1 MKPEGIVMNDRTR
14 IVFAFLPVITIL
26 ILFYFWPLLETIEA
40 SVHRGDEFIGLE
52 RFIGF
57 LSDEGFVNAF
67 LFSTELAI
75 LSTLISAVSA
85 VIIAMALRDTFI
97 GKRISVFLFQT
108 NISIPHIAMAT
119 MVILMLAPTGWFSAL
134 SYQMGWIDNWFEFP
148 DLAKGDSMFGVVF
161 SFVLKFTPFVGMAVL
176 AVLQSMSRDYELQSR
191 SLGVGRFR
199 TFIHV
204 TLPAILPA
212 VVSTSMIVFA
222 YAFGCYEVPNVL
234 VRRTTLSML
243 VYNTYYDTYNP
254 DCRPEAFAAALVIAV
269 VTISVSAIYLYVTRR
284 KRT

>member
-1 MKPEGIVMNDRTR
+1 MNGRTKIVL
-14 IVFAFLPVITIL
+14 FFLPVIAIL
-26 ILFYFWPLLETIEA
+26 LLFYLWPLLETVSA

-52 RFIGF
+52 RFVGF
-57 LSDEGFVNAF
+57 LSDQRFLDAF
-67 LFSTELAI
+67 LFSTELAV
-75 LSTLISAVSA
+75 ISAVISA
-85 VIIAMALRDTFI
+85 MLAVVIAMALRDSFI

-119 MVILMLAPTGWFSAL
+119 MVILMFAPTGWFSAL
-134 SYQMGWIDNWFEFP
+134 WYQMGWIDDWFEFP
-148 DLAKGDSMFGVVF
+148 DLANGDSMFGVVL

-191 SLGVGRFR
+191 SLGVGKVR

-204 TLPAILPA
+204 TLPAIMPA

-243 VYNTYYDTYNP
+243 VYNTYYDYYNP
-254 DCRPEAFAAALVIAV
+254 DCRPDAFAAALVIAL
-269 VTISVSAIYLYVTRR
+269 VTISVSAVYLYITRR
-284 KRT
+284 RST